1 MLTYRPEGLQSLP
14 IPTPESLRRA
24 GGSRE
29 IFQAMCIKCN
39 EFHNLVVDLGNLRG
53 LIPREETAMGIA
65 DGSAREIA
73 ILSRVGKPVCFQ
85 VLGFTSDGTV
95 LLTRRAAQA
104 EALDYFLDHLRPGD
118 ILPSVVQNPA
128 SFGTFC
134 DIGCGVTALMSIE
147 RCSVSRIT
155 HCNQRFSPG
164 QKIYAAILGVDREAR
179 RISLTHRELLGTWA
193 ENAAGFRAGQAVTGI
208 VRSVQP
214 YGAFIELTPNLSGLA
229 EPEDGLEPG
238 QLVSVYIRSIL
249 PEKQKIKLTVLEQL
263 DPRNV
268 PPQLLRYYRTVGCL
282 DRWEYA
288 PGSGTVTVF

>member
-1 MLTYRPEGLQSLP
+1 
-14 IPTPESLRRA
+14 
-24 GGSRE
+24 
-29 IFQAMCIKCN
+29 
-39 EFHNLVVDLGNLRG
+39 
-53 LIPREETAMGIA
+53 MGIA

-73 ILSRVGKPVCFQ
+73 ILSRWESRCASRCWASPPMARSSSPGGRP
-85 VLGFTSDGTV
+85 
-95 LLTRRAAQA
+95 RA

-229 EPEDGLEPG
+229 EPEDGPG
-238 QLVSVYIRSIL
+238 AWPAGQRVHPLH
-249 PEKQKIKLTVLEQL
+249 PAGEAK
-263 DPRNV
+263 D
-268 PPQLLRYYRTVGCL
+268 
-282 DRWEYA
+282 
-288 PGSGTVTVF
+288 